1 MAEAELHKERLQAI
15 AEKRKRQTEI
25 EGKRQQ
31 LEDQILQLQH
41 FKSKALREKWLMQ
54 GIPASSPAEE
64 EARKRQSEEDE
75 LKVKKLE
82 GNIHRLE
89 QEIGKLECEESQ
101 ISAKE
106 QIILEKLKE
115 TEKSFED
122 LQKSFSHQ
130 DGDAVNYIYSQI
142 PELTTLYSQATETVP
157 GKDRTSRVTEAEK
170 FVMWSENTN
179 ESPQVKATALKSAT
193 CYGDDIKL
201 REEKDHYSA
210 NFLESASNCTTE
222 QDKMEI
228 EALVSEHRDS
238 IVGTS
243 TCATDNQNH
252 LLSTVASHNGLKE
265 RHESLDSEV
274 AKEIRYLDEVLEA
287 NCCDSASDNP
297 FNGMASS
304 SPERSVPVVVDA
316 SSPSVHITNDFPV
329 LSEHNGIKVGGQAL
343 PTLEHSGIN
352 TASGKLKPNGHFVE
366 IWQEEPCDTL
376 KVPGSP
382 CSSTSSRSSKDGELT
397 LATIKKEAK
406 FELRAFQEDKK
417 PSKLFEEE
425 NPGENYRVRKVRPS
439 EEIIELEKERREL
452 IRSQAVKKNP
462 EIAAKWWNPPQEKTL
477 EEQLAEEHLES
488 HKKYKERKQKQQ
500 QQQQPPSMPVKHAS
514 YSYAPSDSAD
524 KNQKLDIVTEQI
536 DFSAARKQFQL
547 MENSDQQNN
556 PAALKRS
563 GTPKMFTIQPF
574 YKPIG
579 PSQMDRRT
587 ISVTKP
593 VAVYEQAANNEV
605 STKNTE
611 KLSFTS
617 DDSINQNTSGGST
630 GLTPYGDSTKC
641 VQAIKIWSDDDE
653 FTSAKAVLTV
663 VKDDE
668 QNVLDQFSKSI
679 SVSSPPEELDSGL
692 DELSVRSQDTTVL
705 ETLSNDF
712 SMDNISDS
720 GASNETMNPLQ
731 ENSLTDFSLPQTPQ
745 ANTPSECQEVPKSLS
760 EHGFYSPS
768 SPLVNS
774 VLTEEQLEYQAD
786 LLVQSAIQQAITEQA
801 NKMNYQQAK
810 DIMGQTNEQE
820 QEELNRA
827 PYSENR
833 HGSTFQP
840 PQVSSPMQEKRD
852 TTPKTSSAQDSALR
866 EKQPSPVAYTTQVV
880 SVEEVK
886 PEVSYFSKYS
896 EAAELR
902 STASILAMQEA
913 EVTVGP
919 FKLRSKKQRTL
930 SMIEE
935 EIRAAQQRE
944 EELKRQRQDMH
955 LTQNPVIKTAPPPPT
970 RTASYKTAPGKIEKI
985 KPPPS
990 PTGEGP
996 PLHPSSASDESGG
1009 SQRAKNLMQTLMED
1023 YESHKTKRR
1032 ERMDENSVLEATRV
1046 NRRKSALALR
1056 WEAGIYANQEENE

>member
-1 MAEAELHKERLQAI
+1 
-15 AEKRKRQTEI
+15 
-25 EGKRQQ
+25 
-31 LEDQILQLQH
+31 
-41 FKSKALREKWLMQ
+41 
-54 GIPASSPAEE
+54 
-64 EARKRQSEEDE
+64 
-75 LKVKKLE
+75 
-82 GNIHRLE
+82 
-89 QEIGKLECEESQ
+89 
-101 ISAKE
+101 
-106 QIILEKLKE
+106 
-115 TEKSFED
+115 
-122 LQKSFSHQ
+122 
-130 DGDAVNYIYSQI
+130 
-142 PELTTLYSQATETVP
+142 
-157 GKDRTSRVTEAEK
+157 
-170 FVMWSENTN
+170 
-179 ESPQVKATALKSAT
+179 
-193 CYGDDIKL
+193 
-201 REEKDHYSA
+201 
-210 NFLESASNCTTE
+210 
-222 QDKMEI
+222 MEI
-228 EALVSEHRDS
+228 ESLVSEHKDS
-238 IVGTS
+238 IVRTS
-243 TCATDNQNH
+243 TYGTENQSH
-252 LLSTVASHNGLKE
+252 LLSTIASHNGLKE

-297 FNGMASS
+297 FNGMTSS
-304 SPERSVPVVVDA
+304 SPERSVAVAVDG
-316 SSPSVHITNDFPV
+316 SSPSVHVTNDFPA
-329 LSEHNGIKVGGQAL
+329 LDGHNGIKVGGQTH

-366 IWQEEPCDTL
+366 ILQEKPCDTL
-376 KVPGSP
+376 KVPVSP

-425 NPGENYRVRKVRPS
+425 DPGENYRVRKVRPS
-439 EEIIELEKERREL
+439 DEIIELEKERREL

-500 QQQQPPSMPVKHAS
+500 QQPPSMPVKHAS

-547 MENSDQQNN
+547 MENLDQQNN
-556 PAALKRS
+556 SAALKRS

-587 ISVTKP
+587 ISATKP
-593 VAVYEQAANNEV
+593 VTVYGQAGNNAVA
-605 STKNTE
+605 TTNTE
-611 KLSFTS
+611 KLSFIS
-617 DDSINQNTSGGST
+617 DDSINQNISGGPT
-630 GLTPYGDSTKC
+630 GPTLYGDSTKC

-668 QNVLDQFSKSI
+668 QSVLDQFSKSI
-679 SVSSPPEELDSGL
+679 SVSFPPEELDSGL

-745 ANTPSECQEVPKSLS
+745 ANTPSECQDVPKSLS

-768 SPLVNS
+768 PPLVNS

-786 LLVQSAIQQAITEQA
+786 LLVQNAIQQAITEQA

-810 DIMGQTNEQE
+810 DIMGQSNGQE
-820 QEELNRA
+820 QEKLNRG
-827 PYSENR
+827 PYSENQ

-852 TTPKTSSAQDSALR
+852 TTPKTTSDSALR
-866 EKQPSPVAYTTQVV
+866 EKQPSPVAYTTQAV

-902 STASILAMQEA
+902 STASILAVQET

-955 LTQNPVIKTAPPPPT
+955 LIPNPVTKSAPPPST

-996 PLHPSSASDESGG
+996 PSHPSSASDESGG

-1032 ERMDENSVLEATRV
+1032 ERMDENSYNYKLLSNKVTSEVLEATRV
-1046 NRRKSALALR
+1046 NRRKSTLALR
-1056 WEAGIYANQEENE
+1056 WEAGIYANREENE